1 MLNAKGL
8 KSLLPRNLNQDPL
21 ENFFGAVRSLGC
33 TNPTCASFIQ
43 SYKTLMLN
51 NLVSPHS
58 PGANC
63 EEDLTEGTLTNYKNL
78 FCSEHDIN
86 YTQQTLTADL
96 PRPSLP
102 ILSDNT
108 EYLRQLTHTYIS
120 GFIIKK
126 LNCDVLKDCNK
137 CLKIMCTVQLSTEHQ
152 LISVREYR
160 PTKLS
165 LKYPSTS
172 FRSLINN
179 IITYINNVLPSMS
192 PSTN

>member
-8 KSLLPRNLNQDPL
+8 KSLSPRNLNQDPL
-21 ENFFGAVRSLGC
+21 ENLFGAVRSLGC

-63 EEDLTEGTLTNYKNL
+63 EEDLIDGTLTNYKNL
-78 FCSEHDIN
+78 SSSQNAIN
-86 YTQQTLTADL
+86 YTQLILTADL

-102 ILSDNT
+102 ILSENT
-108 EYLRQLTHTYIS
+108 EYLRQLTHSYIS

-126 LNCDVLKDCNK
+126 LNCNVLKGCKK
-137 CLKIMCTVQLSTEHQ
+137 CLKIMCTDQYYQ
-152 LISVREYR
+152 QNIS
-160 PTKLS
+160 
-165 LKYPSTS
+165 
-172 FRSLINN
+172 
-179 IITYINNVLPSMS
+179 
-192 PSTN
+192 